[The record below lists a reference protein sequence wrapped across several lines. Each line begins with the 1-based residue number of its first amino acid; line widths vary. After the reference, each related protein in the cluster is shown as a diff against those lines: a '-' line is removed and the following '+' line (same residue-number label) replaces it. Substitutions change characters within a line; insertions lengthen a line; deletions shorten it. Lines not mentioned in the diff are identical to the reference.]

1 MRANDIL
8 LNQPFTSHHKKRE
21 LVIEELRN
29 SGCRITQQRKI
40 ILDIILNNECSCC
53 KEIYYQ
59 AVHKDDSIGIATVY
73 RMIKK
78 LEEIGAIDRK
88 NQYQVT
94 SEKFDE
100 TLNER
105 MILHKDEVS
114 IAIKDEQWLEEIRAK
129 LKEHGYINNEPV
141 SVVFHVGNKQ

>member
-1 MRANDIL
+1 MKEKDFL
-8 LNQPFTSHHKKRE
+8 LNQPFTSVYKKKNII
-21 LVIEELRN
+21 IEELRN

-59 AVHKDDSIGIATVY
+59 AVHKDPSIGIATVY

-88 NQYQVT
+88 NQYQVSCDRFEDAKSQT
-94 SEKFDE
+94 IV
-100 TLNER
+100 LQ
-105 MILHKDEVS
+105 HKDRLVE
-114 IAIKDEQWLEEIRAK
+114 IKEESWYEEFKEK
-129 LKEHGYINNEPV
+129 LKKYGYINEEEISLIIKV
-141 SVVFHVGNKQ
+141 TD

>member
-1 MRANDIL
+1 MKKNDVL
-8 LNQPFTSHHKKRE
+8 FSQPYTSLHKKRE

-59 AVHKDDSIGIATVY
+59 AIHKDDSIGIATVY

-78 LEEIGAIDRK
+78 LEEIGAIDRR

-94 SEKFDE
+94 SEKFDG
-100 TLNER
+100 
-105 MILHKDEVS
+105 LHREQMVLHRDEVS
-114 IAIKDEQWLEEIRAK
+114 IAIKDEKWLDEIRLK
-129 LKEHGYINNEPV
+129 LKEQGYIGNESI
-141 SVVFHVGNKQ
+141 SVVFQVNKQ

>member
-1 MRANDIL
+1 MKKNDIL
-8 LNQPFTSHHKKRE
+8 FSQPYTSLHKKRE

-59 AVHKDDSIGIATVY
+59 AIHKDESIGIATVY

-78 LEEIGAIDRK
+78 LEEIGAIDRR
-88 NQYQVT
+88 NQYQVN
-94 SEKFDE
+94 SGKFDE
-100 TLNER
+100 LQNEK
-105 MILHKDEVS
+105 MVLHRGEVS
-114 IAIKDEQWLEEIRAK
+114 VAIKNDKLLYEIQSK
-129 LKEHGYINNEPV
+129 LKEHGYIGNETV
-141 SVVFHVGNKQ
+141 SVIFQVENRQ

>member
-8 LNQPFTSHHKKRE
+8 LNQPFTSLHKKRE

-59 AVHKDDSIGIATVY
+59 AIHKDDSIGIATVY

-88 NQYQVT
+88 NQYQVS

-100 TLNER
+100 TLSES
-105 MILHKDEVS
+105 MVLHKGEVS
-114 IAIKDEQWLEEIRAK
+114 IAIKDEPWLEEIRTK
-129 LKEHGYINNEPV
+129 LKEHGYITNESV
-141 SVVFHVGNKQ
+141 SIVFHVGD